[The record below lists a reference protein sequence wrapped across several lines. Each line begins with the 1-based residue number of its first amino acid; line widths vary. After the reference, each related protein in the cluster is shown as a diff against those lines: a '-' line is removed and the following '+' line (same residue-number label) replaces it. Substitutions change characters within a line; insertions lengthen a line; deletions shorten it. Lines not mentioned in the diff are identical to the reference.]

1 MRSGRIVPRF
11 VLLSSVLTLVLTGSP
26 TLAGTINVLGSVDLM
41 GGSEPFGVI
50 NLVGDR
56 GFSSNVV
63 AQFFQFGPE
72 RCSGPGCSPGTT
84 ISLHAFAGDF
94 FGGGVTLEGVFY
106 PNVDGNLVSPCPC
119 SLLTVNFNG
128 QVVAPPFGQ
137 STTVTL
143 TVPVD
148 FAIEFSHDATG
159 MDRSTEQLVASATA
173 TLTLQ
178 EFDFGPGFG
187 VGWQYEG
194 IPGIRYD
201 LEPTPEPTTLLLF
214 GTTMV
219 GLGLAAH
226 WRRRRQS

>member
-1 MRSGRIVPRF
+1 MRSGRIVSRL
-11 VLLSSVLTLVLTGSP
+11 VLLSSFITFMVLTGSP
-26 TLAGTINVLGSVDLM
+26 TLAGTINVLGSVNLI

-106 PNVDGNLVSPCPC
+106 PNVDGNVVSPCPC
-119 SLLTVNFNG
+119 SLLSVNFNG

-148 FAIEFSHDATG
+148 FVIEFSHDATG

-201 LEPTPEPTTLLLF
+201 LTREPTTLLLF
-214 GTTMV
+214 GTTAA
-219 GLGLAAH
+219 GLGLAR
-226 WRRRRQS
+226 WRRRKPG